1 MSKSDQ
7 VYLNGRILSR
17 SEAAITPFDR
27 GFLYGDGFF
36 ETTRILDGRGL
47 FVDRHLQRLAASCRE
62 TGFGPVPDVDELAA
76 ATGRL
81 IQANSVD
88 VGYLRITVSRG
99 AYSGKLTELQA
110 AEPTVFI
117 EARPMELPPLDAPP
131 ALTLA
136 RSPYRRNE
144 HSPVVR
150 HKSLS
155 YQLNVLALA
164 EGRGR
169 GADEV
174 YFLNSQDHL
183 TEGAITNL
191 FLVTDGTVLTPDVEC
206 GLLPGVTRQVVLEI
220 CQDEWLLARVGV
232 YGEVDLRAADEVFC
246 TNSLRG
252 IMAVEKILDRVT
264 RELASHRVT
273 ERLQRRYAKLARE
286 D

>member
-1 MSKSDQ
+1 MSRSDQ
-7 VYLNGRILSR
+7 VYLNGRILGR
-17 SEAAITPFDR
+17 AEAAVTPFDR

-36 ETTRILDGRGL
+36 ETTRILDGKGL
-47 FVDRHLQRLAASCRE
+47 FIGRHLQRLAASCRE
-62 TGFGPVPDVDELAA
+62 TSFGPAPDAHELAS
-76 ATGRL
+76 ATRRL
-81 IQANSVD
+81 IQANSVET
-88 VGYLRITVSRG
+88 GYLRITVSRG
-99 AYSGKLTELQA
+99 TYRGRLAELAAGK
-110 AEPTVFI
+110 PTVLI

-155 YQLNVLALA
+155 YQVNVLALA

-191 FLVTDGTVLTPDVEC
+191 FLVTDGAVLTPDVEC
-206 GLLPGVTRQVVLEI
+206 GLLPGVTRRVVLEI
-220 CQDEWLLARVGV
+220 CRDEGVATQVGV
-232 YGEVDLRAADEVFC
+232 YGEVDLQAADELFC

-252 IMAVEKILDRVT
+252 IMAVERILDCPT
-264 RELASHRVT
+264 RELASHPLT
-273 ERLQRRYAKLARE
+273 ERLQHCYAKLARE